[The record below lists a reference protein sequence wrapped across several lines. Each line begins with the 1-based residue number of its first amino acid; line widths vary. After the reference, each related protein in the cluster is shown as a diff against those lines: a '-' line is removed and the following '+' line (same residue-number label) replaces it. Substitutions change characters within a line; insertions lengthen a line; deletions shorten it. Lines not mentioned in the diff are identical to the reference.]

1 MASDHDS
8 GKPAA
13 EPTPDRAMMY
23 PTSRLGAKIELVDLA
38 REIEKADETIG
49 LVVSGKL
56 DVIREQ
62 MRALQEQAR
71 RLLEEARDASLLHR
85 ATCNFKKTP
94 GKVYHLYRRASGELY
109 FSMLSP
115 EDWQGSPPHAFEG
128 SYRLEADLSFSPI
141 GEGSERERV
150 DARPMIQSLLGE
162 GERRG

>member
-8 GKPAA
+8 EEPAA
-13 EPTPDRAMMY
+13 GRASDRAMVY

-56 DVIREQ
+56 DTIREQ

-71 RLLEEARDASLLHR
+71 RLLEEARDASRLHR

-94 GKVYHLYRRASGELY
+94 GKVYHLYRRDSGELY

-115 EDWQGSPPHAFEG
+115 EDWRGSPPHPFEG
-128 SYRLEADLSFSPI
+128 SYRLEADLSFTLV
-141 GEGSERERV
+141 GEGPERERV
-150 DARPMIQSLLGE
+150 DARPMIRSLLAE
-162 GERRG
+162 GDLRD

>member
-1 MASDHDS
+1 MASDQNS

-13 EPTPDRAMMY
+13 ERTPDRAMTY

-94 GKVYHLYRRASGELY
+94 GKVYHLYRREGGELY
-109 FSMLSP
+109 FSMLSL

-128 SYRLEADLSFSPI
+128 SYRLEADLTFSPI
-141 GEGSERERV
+141 GAGPERERV
-150 DARPMIQSLLGE
+150 DARPMIQSLLGQ
-162 GERRG
+162 GDKGG